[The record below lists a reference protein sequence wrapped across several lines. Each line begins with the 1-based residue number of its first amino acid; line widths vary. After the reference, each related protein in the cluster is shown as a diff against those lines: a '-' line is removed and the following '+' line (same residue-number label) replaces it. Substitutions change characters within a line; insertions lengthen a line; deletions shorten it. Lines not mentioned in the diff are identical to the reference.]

1 MCGTLSDSNPS
12 LRMRPAVWASVLP
25 QPKTAAERV
34 GVLACARMRRQRI
47 EFLDV
52 AAPNHRIVGF
62 ERGDEAGHDVGNVT
76 APFLLAM
83 ALQSGAAHV
92 VLIGA
97 LLVGQ
102 MAELHGLYDAVDYHG
117 RSEPRSKAQ
126 KEDLAALVASQ

>member
-1 MCGTLSDSNPS
+1 MPWFPTSPGTRESGLFP
-12 LRMRPAVWASVLP
+12 P
-25 QPKTAAERV
+25 QAKAATKGV
-34 GVLACARMRRQRI
+34 GVVACTRMRRQRM
-47 EFLDV
+47 ELFDV
-52 AAPNHRIVGF
+52 AAPNRGSVGL

-76 APFLLAM
+76 APFLLAV

-126 KEDLAALVASQ
+126 KEDLAAL